1 MTLSFSR
8 DTVSFARVTT
18 PASSIYGYTNN
29 FFVPAFVLAAQREMA
44 EKSGEVSDTG
54 DELAGDRQNLV
65 ESDDS
70 NEGQAYNRSR
80 SHKRKKYTVSSES
93 KTFKYLPKWCQPE
106 NLSRNERICLVGIAV
121 VAIIVVFVTIAV
133 TASPVAR
140 KGGEDNGEA
149 QGIDENG
156 TDVKWS
162 DVRLQSSITPNLYNI
177 AISVLDSF
185 LVAGSVSID
194 CSVTSNME
202 YIAVHVKDMDISSD
216 GHTLVCNDK
225 EIEVW
230 YKENDFFI
238 FNLSQPLSPG
248 SVTIYMEFNYT
259 LRKDLA
265 GFYRS
270 SYNTAAGATGY
281 LATTQFEPTDARRAF
296 PCFNEPAMKAN
307 FSKQLTHHSNYS
319 AWSNMPLTSRS
330 GKDSKGFVT
339 SKFQTSVRMS
349 SYLVAFIVSDFE
361 CVEGNITSTSENEV
375 MVRIIKIIE
384 GER

>member
-1 MTLSFSR
+1 M
-8 DTVSFARVTT
+8 
-18 PASSIYGYTNN
+18 
-29 FFVPAFVLAAQREMA
+29 
-44 EKSGEVSDTG
+44 
-54 DELAGDRQNLV
+54 
-65 ESDDS
+65 
-70 NEGQAYNRSR
+70 
-80 SHKRKKYTVSSES
+80 
-93 KTFKYLPKWCQPE
+93 
-106 NLSRNERICLVGIAV
+106 

-133 TASPVAR
+133 TASPVTR
-140 KGGEDNGEA
+140 KGGGDNREA
-149 QGIDENG
+149 QGTDENG

-177 AISVLDSF
+177 AISVDLDSF

-194 CSVTSNME
+194 CSVTSNVE

-225 EIEVW
+225 EIEHNEVW

-248 SVTIYMEFNYT
+248 SVTIYMKFNYT
-259 LRKDLA
+259 LHKDLA

-296 PCFNEPAMKAN
+296 PCFDKPAMKAN
-307 FSKQLTHHSNYS
+307 FSMQLTHHSNYS

-361 CVEGNITSTSENEV
+361 CVEGNITSTSGNEV